1 MHASGMGG
9 YGPER
14 GSAYRCDK
22 GSHCATPA
30 IPADQ
35 AMAQVMIARL
45 GQPDI
50 ADLLPAPEPR
60 PEVDVKALRAE
71 SRKLHA
77 KRDDLAR
84 LLSEDVLTEAGVRQE
99 RKRIDARLAQ
109 ISTELADATQIDLL
123 PELRAP
129 GADPARVWKGPVPAP
144 PAGNRPAAVR
154 GDPAARPDAAA
165 VRPPAANAD
174 RVAPVARRTP

>member
-1 MHASGMGG
+1 M
-9 YGPER
+9 
-14 GSAYRCDK
+14 
-22 GSHCATPA
+22 
-30 IPADQ
+30 
-35 AMAQVMIARL
+35 
-45 GQPDI
+45 
-50 ADLLPAPEPR
+50 
-60 PEVDVKALRAE
+60 KALRAE
-71 SRKLHA
+71 ARKLHA

-129 GADPARVWKGPVPAP
+129 GADPARVWKELSLP
-144 PAGNRPAAVR
+144 RQREIVR
-154 GDPAARPDAAA
+154 LLCDVTLLPGRMRQPFDPQ
-165 VRPPAANAD
+165 AANAD